1 MGPRQQRVEAA
12 DAVHGSGDRRGHH
25 VLLDVPPSCQRG
37 GDLQSWGLMGTE
49 RHVGCFIFRSEF
61 QKASRRWKWGRGL
74 TARLACSLL
83 VALFWL
89 SRPSHRQGPGVP
101 ISSFAPSPVKILSSR
116 LPLARMCSSYTRL
129 RDRLREQ
136 QRGQK
141 RGEEK
146 RSVDCRGPQM
156 LTNCL
161 QSWWGPESPSGC
173 PPSLWGSVWDGGG
186 RTERDKV
193 RKQTWP
199 GSTLETTQQR
209 LSPSCGRASWWRVS
223 RSAPSLL
230 WPPAPDRRGA
240 HTADPWSRAAP
251 ETACS
256 PCCWSPPEVLKHT
269 AQAQLHLLS

>member
-12 DAVHGSGDRRGHH
+12 DAVHGSRDGRGHH

-37 GDLQSWGLMGTE
+37 GDLQSWGLMGAE

-61 QKASRRWKWGRGL
+61 QEASRRWKWGRGL

-186 RTERDKV
+186 RTERDNV

-199 GSTLETTQQR
+199 GSTLETTQPHP
-209 LSPSCGRASWWRVS
+209 LVEE
-223 RSAPSLL
+223 LL
-230 WPPAPDRRGA
+230 DEGF
-240 HTADPWSRAAP
+240 
-251 ETACS
+251 
-256 PCCWSPPEVLKHT
+256 PEVLLHSFGLQHQTVVELTQLIHEAERPRRRPVVLAAEVLRKSWSTQRKHSFT
-269 AQAQLHLLS
+269 C